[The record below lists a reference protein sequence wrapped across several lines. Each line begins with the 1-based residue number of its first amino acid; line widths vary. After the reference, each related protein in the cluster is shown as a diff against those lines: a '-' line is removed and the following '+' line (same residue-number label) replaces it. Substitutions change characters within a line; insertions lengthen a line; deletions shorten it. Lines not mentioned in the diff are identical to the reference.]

1 MAAEGDEPPASGPGS
16 LAGLLRG
23 LRQRALLTQE
33 ELALRSGLSVRT
45 IRGLELGRIR
55 RPHSGSLRRLADAL
69 QLAGQER
76 EALVAA
82 AHAER
87 ADPTGRGP
95 DPTPAV
101 AAPPASG
108 PPPQPRVA
116 AAAGLVRLLPRWVW
130 SVALLAV
137 LAVLL
142 SQLVATD
149 PDPDAGT
156 AAPSTAPPPS
166 TAGSGLQP
174 LPERIR
180 AAGRIVVS
188 SQDALAP
195 IVFVEPGGRRFRGLD
210 HDLAQAMGER
220 LQVEFQF
227 REVDF
232 THSFREL
239 REGRSD
245 IAMSVFRDVNPE
257 PDLDYVHYLHP
268 GTAFLVPKGNPLGI
282 RSRDDLCG
290 RTVAR
295 PLTTPAEAL
304 ARQSRRCVARGAA
317 RITLVTCPTVPDPRA
332 PVRGQLLE
340 RRCPAGPEPLRRVQE
355 LVADRRVDA
364 AMLDLPLAEHAMRA
378 PGAVRDLEIARP
390 GVDAGPYGIVFR
402 KADRQLGDAVRS
414 ALGAI
419 VADGTYARI
428 LARWGL
434 GGLALPSA
442 GAAPAGTAPTIG

>member
-1 MAAEGDEPPASGPGS
+1 MAADGDESPAGAPGS
-16 LAGLLRG
+16 LAGLLRS

-33 ELALRSGLSVRT
+33 ELAQRSGLSVRT

-87 ADPTGRGP
+87 ADLAERGP

-101 AAPPASG
+101 AARPAGSAT
-108 PPPQPRVA
+108 PQPRVA

-130 SVALLAV
+130 SAALLAV

-156 AAPSTAPPPS
+156 AAPSTA
-166 TAGSGLQP
+166 GSGLEP
-174 LPERIR
+174 LPDRIR

-195 IVFVEPGGRRFRGLD
+195 IVFVEPGSRRFRGLD

-220 LQVEFQF
+220 LQVQFQF

-317 RITLVTCPTVPDPRA
+317 RITLMTCPTVPDPRA
-332 PVRGQLLE
+332 PVRRQVLE

-364 AMLDLPLAEHAMRA
+364 AMLDLPLAEHAMRTR
-378 PGAVRDLEIARP
+378 GDVRDLEIARP

-414 ALGAI
+414 ALQAI

-434 GGLALPSA
+434 GALALPSA
-442 GAAPAGTAPTIG
+442 GAAAPAGTAPTIG

>member
-1 MAAEGDEPPASGPGS
+1 MAADGDEPPASGPGS

-33 ELALRSGLSVRT
+33 ELAQRSGLSVRT

-69 QLAGQER
+69 QLGGEER
-76 EALVAA
+76 EALAA
-82 AHAER
+82 AARSER
-87 ADPTGRGP
+87 GEPAARGP
-95 DPTPAV
+95 DPVPAV
-101 AAPPASG
+101 AARPVGGPAPP
-108 PPPQPRVA
+108 RRRA
-116 AAAGLVRLLPRWVW
+116 AAAVGFLRLPPRWAW
-130 SVALLAV
+130 SAALLALLADV
-137 LAVLL
+137 LG
-142 SQLVATD
+142 QLVTTGPERDAATG
-149 PDPDAGT
+149 PPAT
-156 AAPSTAPPPS
+156 AAPAL
-166 TAGSGLQP
+166 AP
-174 LPERIR
+174 LPERIK

-188 SQDALAP
+188 SQDGLAP
-195 IVFVEPGGRRFRGLD
+195 IVFVEPGTRRFRGLD

-227 REVDF
+227 KEVDF
-232 THSFREL
+232 THSFKEL

-257 PDLDYVHYLHP
+257 PDLDHLRYLDP
-268 GTAFLVPKGNPLGI
+268 GTAFLVPEGNPLGI

-332 PVRGQLLE
+332 PVRGQVLE

-364 AMLDLPLAEHAMRA
+364 AMVDLPLAEHALRA
-378 PGAVRDLEIARP
+378 PGAVRGLEVARP

-402 KADRQLGDAVRS
+402 KADRQLRDALRS
-414 ALGAI
+414 ALQAI

-428 LARWGL
+428 LSEWGL
-434 GGLALPSA
+434 GHLALRSA
-442 GAAPAGTAPTIG
+442 AAAAPDGTSPTIG

>member
-1 MAAEGDEPPASGPGS
+1 MAADGDEPQASGPGS

-33 ELALRSGLSVRT
+33 ELAQRSGLSVRT

-69 QLAGQER
+69 QLGGEER
-76 EALVAA
+76 QALAA
-82 AHAER
+82 AARTER
-87 ADPTGRGP
+87 AEPAARGP
-95 DPTPAV
+95 DH
-101 AAPPASG
+101 AP
-108 PPPQPRVA
+108 A
-116 AAAGLVRLLPRWVW
+116 AAARPADGPAPPRPRAASAVGLVRRLPRWAW
-130 SVALLAV
+130 SAALLAV
-137 LAVLL
+137 LAVVLG
-142 SQLVATD
+142 QLVTTG
-149 PDPDAGT
+149 PDRDAGT
-156 AAPSTAPPPS
+156 GPPA
-166 TAGSGLQP
+166 TAGPRLAP

-188 SQDALAP
+188 SQGALAP
-195 IVFVEPGGRRFRGLD
+195 ISFVEPGTRRFRGLD

-232 THSFREL
+232 THSFKEL

-245 IAMSVFRDVNPE
+245 VAMSVFRDVNPE
-257 PDLDYVHYLHP
+257 PDLDHLQYLDP
-268 GTAFLVPKGNPLGI
+268 GTAFLVPEGNPLGI

-290 RTVAR
+290 LTVAR

-317 RITLVTCPTVPDPRA
+317 RIALVTCPTVPDPRA
-332 PVRGQLLE
+332 PVRGQVLE

-364 AMLDLPLAEHAMRA
+364 AMVDLPLAEHAIRA
-378 PGAVRDLEIARP
+378 PGAVRGLEIARP

-402 KADRQLGDAVRS
+402 KADRQLRDALRS
-414 ALGAI
+414 ALQAI

-428 LARWGL
+428 LSEWGL
-434 GGLALPSA
+434 GHLALRSA
-442 GAAPAGTAPTIG
+442 GAAAPDGTAPTIG

>member
-1 MAAEGDEPPASGPGS
+1 MAADGDGPPASGPDS

-33 ELALRSGLSVRT
+33 ELAQRSGLSVRT

-69 QLAGQER
+69 QLGGEER
-76 EALVAA
+76 EAL
-82 AHAER
+82 
-87 ADPTGRGP
+87 
-95 DPTPAV
+95 
-101 AAPPASG
+101 
-108 PPPQPRVA
+108 A
-116 AAAGLVRLLPRWVW
+116 AAARSERAEPAAPVPDPAPPVTARPAGGPVPPRPRAAPAVGLVRRLPRWLW
-130 SVALLAV
+130 SAALLAV
-137 LAVLL
+137 LAVVLG
-142 SQLVATD
+142 QLVSTGRD
-149 PDPDAGT
+149 QDAGT
-156 AAPSTAPPPS
+156 APPATTGP
-166 TAGSGLQP
+166 GLAP

-180 AAGRIVVS
+180 IAGKIVVG

-195 IVFVEPGGRRFRGLD
+195 ISFVEPGTRRFRGLD

-232 THSFREL
+232 THSFKEL
-239 REGRSD
+239 REGRAD
-245 IAMSVFRDVNPE
+245 IAMPVFRDVNPE
-257 PDLDYVHYLHP
+257 PDLDYLHYLDP
-268 GTAFLVPKGNPLGI
+268 GTAFLVPEGNPRGI
-282 RSRDDLCG
+282 RSPDDLCG

-304 ARQSRRCVARGAA
+304 ARQSRRCVAGGAA

-332 PVRGQLLE
+332 ARGQVLE

-364 AMLDLPLAEHAMRA
+364 AMVDLPLAEHALRA
-378 PGAVRDLEIARP
+378 PGAVPGLEVARP

-402 KADRQLGDAVRS
+402 KADRQLRDALRS
-414 ALGAI
+414 ALQAI

-428 LARWGL
+428 LSEWGL
-434 GGLALPSA
+434 GHLALRSA
-442 GAAPAGTAPTIG
+442 GAAAPDGTAPTIG